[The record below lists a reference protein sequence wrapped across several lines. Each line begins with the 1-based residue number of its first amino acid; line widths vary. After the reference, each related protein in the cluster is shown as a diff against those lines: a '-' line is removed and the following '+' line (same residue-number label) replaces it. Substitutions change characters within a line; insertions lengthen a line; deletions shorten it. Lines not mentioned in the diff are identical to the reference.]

1 MAEQER
7 NYRKTDPKFA
17 RESFTW
23 RRMKPWQIVALVAI
37 LAVATILA
45 LWWV

>member
-1 MAEQER
+1 MADHR
-7 NYRKTDPKFA
+7 TDPKFA

-23 RRMKPWQIVALVAI
+23 RRMKPWHIGAL
-37 LAVATILA
+37 LAVLVIALLLA